1 MITCYVHY
9 ELNPSRISEFEEYA
23 RAWVPLVQKFGGT
36 HHGYA
41 PCTIGDLTS
50 AGFDY
55 WALGHVHGRQ
65 VHSDAPWVVMPGTP
79 QGRDIGE
86 PGPKSATVVTIDE
99 SITIEEIPTSAVG
112 FLAVKVDVTDVDGND
127 ALRDL
132 LRSTLRD
139 VARDL
144 VSESGVIRLRLAGRT
159 PRRWQMLRDH
169 DTWIETAV
177 QIARET
183 GVLWLD
189 KLQFDLSDDVAP
201 GQVATDELAGLMSRI
216 RAEPGFAKSCRE
228 AIEEALKELPPQ
240 RRGELLPDEAAM
252 ERLAQRL
259 AATGAERS

>member
-144 VSESGVIRLRLAGRT
+144 VSESGVIRLRLAG
-159 PRRWQMLRDH
+159 
-169 DTWIETAV
+169 
-177 QIARET
+177 
-183 GVLWLD
+183 
-189 KLQFDLSDDVAP
+189 
-201 GQVATDELAGLMSRI
+201 LMSR
-216 RAEPGFAKSCRE
+216 RS
-228 AIEEALKELPPQ
+228 EEHTSELQSP
-240 RRGELLPDEAAM
+240 
-252 ERLAQRL
+252 
-259 AATGAERS
+259 